1 MNAAMDF
8 QTIRYAVKGN
18 VVTLA
23 IARPE
28 RLNALTMEVHAEIR
42 AALDAA
48 ESDKSVRC
56 LVITGE
62 GRAFCSG
69 QDLTEAS
76 IADGTPLDVGAAL
89 DRDYNPLVR
98 RLVSFPVPTIAAV
111 NGPAVGAGANL
122 ALACDILLFSR
133 SAYLQE
139 AFARIGL
146 VPDAGGTWLLPRLVG
161 LKRALAMSLT
171 AEPVSA
177 DECQRMGIAWR
188 VYEDSYFHAEV
199 AKFAA
204 ALAEG
209 PTLAYRLT
217 KRALYES
224 AENDLAAQLDLER
237 DLQREAGNSEDFLE
251 GVRAFG
257 EKRLPRFTGR

>member
-1 MNAAMDF
+1 MNF
-8 QTIRYAVKGN
+8 QTIRYAVTGA
-18 VVTLA
+18 VATLG

-28 RLNALTMEVHAEIR
+28 RLNALTAEVHAEIR
-42 AALDAA
+42 TALDTA
-48 ESDKSVRC
+48 EADKSVRC

-76 IADGTPLDVGAAL
+76 IADGTPLDVGTAL

-98 RLVSFPVPTIAAV
+98 RLVGFAVPTIAAV

-133 SAYLQE
+133 SAYFQE

-171 AEPVSA
+171 AEQISA
-177 DECQRMGIAWR
+177 DECQRIGIAWK
-188 VYEDSYFHAEV
+188 VYEDGDFRDEA

-204 ALAEG
+204 ALAAG
-209 PTLAYRLT
+209 PTLAYKLM
-217 KRALYES
+217 KRAFNES
-224 AENDLAAQLDLER
+224 AENDLETQLDLER
-237 DLQREAGNSEDFLE
+237 DLQREAGNSEDFRE
-251 GVRAFG
+251 GIRAFR
-257 EKRLPRFTGR
+257 EKRLPRFAGR